1 MTENPLYRRVY
12 GNGNP
17 LMQQQYWRPPSN
29 EYAVQYNRNPNAAQ
43 DLRNLFGTFF
53 TPNAAPQYQQY
64 QQYQPYQTAM
74 PTTYNPYNNNIPPNQ
89 QEINR
94 YVQNEIAPHVL
105 DHVTQQTI
113 QNYLLGGAT
122 LGAMYKYGKDYTPF
136 ALAWL
141 GSKNIAQPIVN
152 GINRF
157 ANSSA
162 GKTLNNAVD
171 KVIDW
176 IF

>member
-1 MTENPLYRRVY
+1 MIFGKKIKELREER
-12 GNGNP
+12 G
-17 LMQQQYWRPPSN
+17 LLQRQLS
-29 EYAVQYNRNPNAAQ
+29 AALEIDTPMYSKIERGERKAKRSQ
-43 DLRNLFGTFF
+43 IPIMAKLFDVEEKELLTIWLADKVLD
-53 TPNAAPQYQQY
+53 TVEDASEVKNDAIA
-64 QQYQPYQTAM
+64 
-74 PTTYNPYNNNIPPNQ
+74 
-89 QEINR
+89 

>member
-12 GNGNP
+12 GQGNP
-17 LMQQQYWRPPSN
+17 LMQQPIFRPPSDN
-29 EYAVQYNRNPNAAQ
+29 YVMKENRYPNAAQ

-53 TPNAAPQYQQY
+53 APNAAPQY

-74 PTTYNPYNNNIPPNQ
+74 PTTYNLYNNNVPPNQ

-94 YVQNEIAPHVL
+94 YVQDNAISPAI
-105 DHVTQQTI
+105 DFATQQALQKMAAGGLT
-113 QNYLLGGAT
+113 LGG
-122 LGAMYKYGKDYTPF
+122 LYKYGKDYAPF
-136 ALAWL
+136 AMAWL
-141 GSKNIAQPIVN
+141 GSQNLAQPIVN

>member
-12 GNGNP
+12 GADNP
-17 LMQQQYWRPPSN
+17 LLRNWRPPSN
-29 EYAVQYNRNPNAAQ
+29 EYAVRYNQNPNAAQ

-53 TPNAAPQYQQY
+53 APNAAPQY

-74 PTTYNPYNNNIPPNQ
+74 PTTYNPYNNIPPNQ

-94 YVQNEIAPHVL
+94 YVQDNAISPAI
-105 DHVTQQTI
+105 DFATQQALQKMAAGGLT
-113 QNYLLGGAT
+113 LGG
-122 LGAMYKYGKDYTPF
+122 LYKYGKDYAPF
-136 ALAWL
+136 AMAWL
-141 GSKNIAQPIVN
+141 GSQNLAQPIVN